1 MMRNKM
7 NAMASTISHAEDC
20 IMEVQHWLEEQ
31 NNPHNISTLVAIQD
45 ALDLLGEVYHDLRED
60 NE

>member
-1 MMRNKM
+1 MRNKM
-7 NAMASTISHAEDC
+7 NAMASTISHSEDC

-31 NNPHNISTLVAIQD
+31 NNPANENLLAAIQQ
-45 ALDLLGEVYHDLRED
+45 ALDILADVYHDLRED

>member
-1 MMRNKM
+1 M
-7 NAMASTISHAEDC
+7 NAMASTISHSEDC
-20 IMEVQHWLEEQ
+20 ILEVQHWLEDQ
-31 NNPHNISTLVAIQD
+31 NNPDNENLLRAIQD